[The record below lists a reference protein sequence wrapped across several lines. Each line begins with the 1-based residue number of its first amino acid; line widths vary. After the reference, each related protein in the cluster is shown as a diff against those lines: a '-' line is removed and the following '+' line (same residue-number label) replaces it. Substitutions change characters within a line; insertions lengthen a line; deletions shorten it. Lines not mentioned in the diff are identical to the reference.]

1 MGAIGENFPNKTFLN
16 TTGKSRKKCC
26 VKKDMYLLMYMM
38 STAMK
43 VKSIIIMHQLFPLLI
58 NKFTARIHFNTR
70 ENGCDYRGRCSKV
83 VDLSTSRIFKFHT
96 TICLLT
102 NRSSMLNFGEFHSNH
117 RDQSRQPNCKQH
129 KKFSI
134 LNFFLKELT
143 H

>member
-1 MGAIGENFPNKTFLN
+1 MGAVGENFPNKTFLS

-70 ENGCDYRGRCSKV
+70 EIGCDYRGRCSKV

-96 TICLLT
+96 TCLLT
-102 NRSSMLNFGEFHSNH
+102 NHSSMLNFGEFHSNH

-129 KKFSI
+129 KKISI
-134 LNFFLKELT
+134 LIFSF
-143 H
+143 

>member
-1 MGAIGENFPNKTFLN
+1 
-16 TTGKSRKKCC
+16 
-26 VKKDMYLLMYMM
+26 MM

-70 ENGCDYRGRCSKV
+70 EIGCDYRGRCSKI

-129 KKFSI
+129 KKISI
-134 LNFFLKELT
+134 LNFFFKELT
-143 H
+143 HWLADMVWNNSRKQILVKENKREYLYFIRDQALWQ